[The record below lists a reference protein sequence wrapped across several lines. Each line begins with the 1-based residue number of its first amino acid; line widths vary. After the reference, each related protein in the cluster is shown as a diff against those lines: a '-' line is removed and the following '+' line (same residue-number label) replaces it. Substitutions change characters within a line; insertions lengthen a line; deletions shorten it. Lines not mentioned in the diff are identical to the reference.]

1 MSEINKQRL
10 PTPAD
15 LIILDWL
22 QKGQSINNAEAITR
36 FGNAC
41 LRDAIWRLGNAGYI
55 IFRDWVY
62 YINGS
67 GKEKKYKRYFM
78 TKPEIIP
85 NGKITEV
92 TYKPKTQTAIDH
104 ANAILKQTAKS
115 AQVDLFQNAQ
125 NDSKEPHY

>member
-41 LRDAIWRLGNAGYI
+41 LRDCIWRLGNAGYLVN
-55 IFRDWVY
+55 RDWVHY
-62 YINGS
+62 ENGK
-67 GKEKKYKRYFM
+67 GQKKKYMRYFM
-78 TKPEIIP
+78 TTPEIIP
-85 NGKITEV
+85 SGAKTDNEALAYKKGEMSATDYAQKLIKTPQPELFDIT
-92 TYKPKTQTAIDH
+92 
-104 ANAILKQTAKS
+104 
-115 AQVDLFQNAQ
+115 
-125 NDSKEPHY
+125 HY